1 MPEKVGVI
9 IAIERCRFECRM
21 FDVALEGIG
30 AEACT
35 EAPKLYGFDD
45 KIAFGPGQCIF
56 ECPISWYNSRHE
68 GAEAEAAGLETA
80 PEDFSDAYGWNDWK
94 CLSPEAAFAFG
105 TFAKWV

>member
-45 KIAFGPGQCIF
+45 KIAFRPGQCIF
-56 ECPISWYNSRHE
+56 GQYLDTTPRHE

-80 PEDFSDAYGWNDWK
+80 PEDFSDAYG
-94 CLSPEAAFAFG
+94 
-105 TFAKWV
+105 